1 MNEPRQNCFVFNT
14 LIAFLAFL
22 PCSDLKA
29 QDELDQRAPSPAI
42 ASASAATKPTP
53 KPLFQENFNDGSA
66 DGMAALSGTWS
77 VVDGQL
83 NVVPGSPSLIDKVL
97 VTSDF
102 RGNIAASVKTTH
114 VSGYTSTGILL
125 RYTDSQH
132 YYEIAFDS
140 FSNSIQALPPR
151 SLLPQWAADRREH
164 RL

>member
-29 QDELDQRAPSPAI
+29 QDEVDQRAPSPVI
-42 ASASAATKPTP
+42 ASSASAATKPTP

-83 NVVPGSPSLIDKVL
+83 NVVPGSPSLVDKVL
-97 VTSDF
+97 RNLRFPGQYRRVGKNHPRQRVHVHRDL
-102 RGNIAASVKTTH
+102 AAIHGFTA
-114 VSGYTSTGILL
+114 LL
-125 RYTDSQH
+125 
-132 YYEIAFDS
+132 
-140 FSNSIQALPPR
+140 
-151 SLLPQWAADRREH
+151 
-164 RL
+164 